1 MKSSRVPRSTWEQ
14 GRVNLIVM
22 NTCWLWGEE
31 LPFMQSSD
39 EKKDDSF
46 RRAKPGSV
54 LPPRCMEEDRLRQW
68 TQHHLL
74 EHRLL
79 SPPQSF

>member
-14 GRVNLIVM
+14 GQG
-22 NTCWLWGEE
+22 LWEEE

-46 RRAKPGSV
+46 RRAKPGWV